1 MESVRVRTRRVTSL
15 ILQSTTYPASVTTT
29 TMASPDSSNTV
40 LYAMMMHYKESMEK
54 AIDAAEAAQRH
65 AHEAIQEARLSE
77 AQAQSEALAL
87 DAALEGARADADLF
101 LQALRARN
109 EHIDNL
115 NIKARNV
122 DSHNAQV
129 SLYYKA
135 QIGKSKNHIDNLR
148 KDLFNMAH
156 LLQSAYHTTDCAD
169 NQWLT
174 QNIGWDIARAN
185 ENIKKATGIE
195 NFLDDPRNARQS
207 GDYTTTPRNSPAA
220 KRCLFGDEVID
231 LTLDSDSD
239 SDDEMDSGEETETDT
254 EQ

>member
-1 MESVRVRTRRVTSL
+1 MS
-15 ILQSTTYPASVTTT
+15 Q
-29 TMASPDSSNTV
+29 DNSNTV
-40 LYAMMMHYKESMEK
+40 LFEMMKHYKEQMEA
-54 AIDAAEAAQRH
+54 AIDAAEAAQKH

-87 DAALEGARADADLF
+87 DAALDGARADANLF
-101 LQALRARN
+101 MEALRKRNARI
-109 EHIDNL
+109 EQLHTL
-115 NIKARNV
+115 AHNV

-135 QIGKSKNHIDNLR
+135 QLQAKNEKIMEL
-148 KDLFNMAH
+148 KEMKEH
-156 LLQSAYHTTDCAD
+156 L
-169 NQWLT
+169 
-174 QNIGWDIARAN
+174 IAKCPCYC
-185 ENIKKATGIE
+185 EQ
-195 NFLDDPRNARQS
+195 NARQS

-239 SDDEMDSGEETETDT
+239 SDEDEDMDSGEETETDI

>member
-29 TMASPDSSNTV
+29 MSQDNSNTV
-40 LYAMMMHYKESMEK
+40 LFEMMRHYKEQMEA
-54 AIDAAEAAQRH
+54 AIDAAEAAQKH

-87 DAALEGARADADLF
+87 DAALDGARADANLF
-101 LQALRARN
+101 MEALRRRN
-109 EHIDNL
+109 ERIEQLHTL
-115 NIKARNV
+115 AHNV

-135 QIGKSKNHIDNLR
+135 QLQAKNEKIMEL
-148 KDLFNMAH
+148 KEMKEH
-156 LLQSAYHTTDCAD
+156 LITKCPCYC
-169 NQWLT
+169 
-174 QNIGWDIARAN
+174 N
-185 ENIKKATGIE
+185 EG
-195 NFLDDPRNARQS
+195 RQS

-239 SDDEMDSGEETETDT
+239 SDEDMDSGEETETDI